1 MKLCIIVVTAGHKA
15 REFLLG
21 FADAQ
26 EKHDWIVEIER
37 SIEALESHA
46 LPTTHFTAPSTDV
59 LCSLA
64 QICVDQSIV
73 AGEDA
78 SDDMTTGQRPKS
90 RRQSK
95 VWDTESQHLHGSSE
109 DDSAEDDGLVL
120 HSPSKS
126 PGDDART
133 RLKGGMIATR
143 MVVSK
148 CLEASRQAKID
159 SAHTL
164 ILSSCS
170 LSGDSS
176 NESVSHSCQVTRKK
190 PKRTGA
196 SLKMWTGTFNM
207 NELPMDPENI
217 RDWIQPDN
225 SIFDLYAIGLQVSQA
240 REKRQSRLTS
250 LLHRTPPLFCIG
262 MYGH

>member
-15 REFLLG
+15 REFLIG

-59 LCSLA
+59 LCSQA

-73 AGEDA
+73 AGEEEDA
-78 SDDMTTGQRPKS
+78 SDEMTIGKRAKP

-109 DDSAEDDGLVL
+109 DDSAEDDVVAL
-120 HSPSKS
+120 HSKG

-133 RLKGGMIATR
+133 RLKSAIITTR
-143 MVVSK
+143 LVVSKK
-148 CLEASRQAKID
+148 CLEASSRQTKID
-159 SAHTL
+159 DSSAHTR
-164 ILSSCS
+164 
-170 LSGDSS
+170 DSS
-176 NESVSHSCQVTRKK
+176 NESTVSLSSSSSCQVTRNKT
-190 PKRTGA
+190 KRTGA

-207 NELPMDPENI
+207 NELPMDPESI

-225 SIFDLYAIGLQVSQA
+225 SNFDLYAIGLQVSQKP
-240 REKRQSRLTS
+240 EKRDS
-250 LLHRTPPLFCIG
+250 IV
-262 MYGH
+262 